1 MCKNEFI
8 KAVAEKSG
16 FSNKE
21 VDTIL
26 GSIIDV
32 IMESVKN
39 GEKVQFVGFG
49 TFEARERAAKK
60 GINPKT
66 KKKIKIPA
74 KTVPVFK
81 AGKKFK
87 DAVSS
92 K

>member
-1 MCKNEFI
+1 MCKSEFI

-26 GSIIDV
+26 GSVIDV
-32 IMESVKN
+32 IVESVKN

-60 GINPKT
+60 GVNPKT

-74 KTVPVFK
+74 RTVPVFK
-81 AGKKFK
+81 AGTTFK
-87 DAVSS
+87 NAVSG